1 MGTDLLGR
9 DLFSRLLYGA
19 QTSLIIGV
27 VANGLALVIGTLV
40 GITAGFFRGWIGGV
54 LMRFTDLMMAFPALL
69 LAICLAAIFQP
80 SLWIVAL
87 VIALVNWVQTAR
99 VIYTETSSLATRD
112 FIAAERTLG
121 ASTGRI
127 LFRHILPHLLPT
139 IIVWG
144 TLGISTTV
152 LLEATLS
159 FLGIGVQPPT
169 ASWGNIIF
177 ENQTYFQTAPWLVFI
192 PGAAIILTGAGL
204 QPGRRCAARRAGPDA
219 AGARLMAAYLIRR
232 LVQAVLILFGVS
244 FITFFLLYVLPADP
258 VRQIAGRSATAETVQ
273 NIREQLGLDKPFVV
287 QYARYLGAL
296 VQGDMGRSY
305 LQKTEVA
312 ELILSRL
319 PATLL
324 LMVAAIFC
332 ELVLGL
338 TMGIIA
344 ALWRG
349 RAGGPDA
356 DDHVLRHR
364 LGAAVRG
371 EPAAALRLRGEAGLV
386 PHRRLRDLCPSGA
399 ACRDAWASSGPAGTP
414 A

>member
-1 MGTDLLGR
+1 MTDLSAVDAPPANALTRLVHRKMALVGLAIIVLVVAGAVFAPWIAPFDPNDQMFDGLTLEGAPMPPDAKFWMGTDLLGR

-27 VANGLALVIGTLV
+27 VANGLALLIGTLV
-40 GITAGFFRGWIGGV
+40 GITAGFFQGWIGGI

-121 ASTGRI
+121 ASTSRI

-177 ENQTYFQTAPWLVFI
+177 ENQTYFQSAPWLVFI
-192 PGAAIILTGAGL
+192 PGAAIILLALAFNLVG
-204 QPGRRCAARRAGPDA
+204 DA
-219 AGARLMAAYLIRR
+219 LRD
-232 LVQAVLILFGVS
+232 VL
-244 FITFFLLYVLPADP
+244 DP
-258 VRQIAGRSATAETVQ
+258 IQ
-273 NIREQLGLDKPFVV
+273 
-287 QYARYLGAL
+287 
-296 VQGDMGRSY
+296 
-305 LQKTEVA
+305 
-312 ELILSRL
+312 
-319 PATLL
+319 
-324 LMVAAIFC
+324 
-332 ELVLGL
+332 
-338 TMGIIA
+338 
-344 ALWRG
+344 RG
-349 RAGGPDA
+349 RD
-356 DDHVLRHR
+356 
-364 LGAAVRG
+364 
-371 EPAAALRLRGEAGLV
+371 
-386 PHRRLRDLCPSGA
+386 
-399 ACRDAWASSGPAGTP
+399 
-414 A
+414 